1 MSFMRT
7 WLIRAAVGYTNE
19 HLLRSGEELLRAK
32 PRQLF
37 HHRQH
42 GIAPLFMI
50 ESAMLAVPICRQRLE
65 ISVSFNLSD
74 VLKRER
80 IGQR

>member
-1 MSFMRT
+1 MRT

-32 PRQLF
+32 PRRLF

-50 ESAMLAVPICRQRLE
+50 ESAMLAVPILSAEAGNKRL
-65 ISVSFNLSD
+65 IQF
-74 VLKRER
+74 KRRAET
-80 IGQR
+80 